1 MIIKTYIANT
11 NISINVVLP
20 SKKNFHITF
29 TPLSNGSSVFT
40 TDNEILQRS
49 IERHYNF
56 GKLFRLQTSQG
67 QSAERKATDKQKV
80 TSLRIRKKFR
90 LLRM

>member
-29 TPLSNGSSVFT
+29 TPLSMVVVYLPQIMKS
-40 TDNEILQRS
+40 
-49 IERHYNF
+49 Y
-56 GKLFRLQTSQG
+56 KG
-67 QSAERKATDKQKV
+67 Q
-80 TSLRIRKKFR
+80 
-90 LLRM
+90 